1 MEDGDEWIDGHTGR
15 VPPNDNDQP
24 GRVASPESVM
34 DRVERKLSS
43 GAYDVHF
50 ERFSVE
56 RVSKYV
62 R

>member
-1 MEDGDEWIDGHTGR
+1 MDEHTGR

-24 GRVASPESVM
+24 GRVESPESVM

>member
-1 MEDGDEWIDGHTGR
+1 MDGHTGR
-15 VPPNDNDQP
+15 VPPNVNDQP
-24 GRVASPESVM
+24 GRIESPESVM

-50 ERFSVE
+50 EQFSVE
-56 RVSKYV
+56 RVSTYV